1 VGDETFVTTIGT
13 TNPMGC
19 LQFRSPPTNIPSMYQ
34 ITEEHRARIAALCRR
49 FHVRRLDLVGSATRG
64 DFDRARSDLDFLVEF
79 GPADGLRALDTYFG
93 LKEELE
99 TLLGRPV
106 DLIMPAA
113 VANPYVRA
121 NMERDRTTLYAA

>member
-1 VGDETFVTTIGT
+1 MYHVTDD
-13 TNPMGC
+13 
-19 LQFRSPPTNIPSMYQ
+19 Q
-34 ITEEHRARIAALCRR
+34 RARIAELCRR

-64 DFDRARSDLDFLVEF
+64 DFDPARSDFDIVVEF
-79 GPADGLRALDTYFG
+79 GPADGLRALDMYFG

-113 VANPYVRA
+113 VVNPYVRA

>member
-1 VGDETFVTTIGT
+1 MRDETFVTTIGT
-13 TNPMGC
+13 TNPTAC
-19 LQFRSPPTNIPSMYQ
+19 LQFRRTLTSIVSMYQ
-34 ITEEHRARIAALCRR
+34 ITDEHRARIAELCRR

-64 DFDRARSDLDFLVEF
+64 DFDRARSDLDLLVEF
-79 GPADGLRALDTYFG
+79 GPAGGLRALDTYFG
-93 LKEELE
+93 LKEALE
-99 TLLGRPV
+99 TLFGRPV